1 MNPFKVV
8 YKEGIYIILYYK
20 MASIIATQNATRAG
34 GIKRAGG
41 VGLLCGRGAAPQV
54 FRYKLSD
61 EILQLI
67 TYFAKMHRYDDRHSY
82 KEAWTEQWLND
93 HSEIIER
100 EEARLQHLGYKGDVK
115 DKMFKAGRYY
125 FREKKEEDSAI
136 NKNVAVDETR
146 NDDDN
151 EKVRR
156 SYVIMHPN
164 VIKVMD
170 AHLLSIMN
178 QANFKPAQ
186 AYKQFCEQ
194 NMDLLRPEIMRLI
207 QENNLESD
215 KISEKIKK
223 TYKNRYYIISSS
235 SQG

>member
-1 MNPFKVV
+1 MDTLR
-8 YKEGIYIILYYK
+8 KE
-20 MASIIATQNATRAG
+20 
-34 GIKRAGG
+34 
-41 VGLLCGRGAAPQV
+41 
-54 FRYKLSD
+54 KLVTSVLRFNFTD
-61 EILQLI
+61 EIIDAI
-67 TYFAKMHRYDDRHSY
+67 TQFAKLHQFDDRHTY
-82 KEAWTEQWLND
+82 RENWDKWVEENNCIIVR
-93 HSEIIER
+93 EIER
-100 EEARLQHLGYKGDVK
+100 LQETGYDGDVV

>member
-1 MNPFKVV
+1 M
-8 YKEGIYIILYYK
+8 G
-20 MASIIATQNATRAG
+20 ANAMGANAMGANAMGANVKRAG

-41 VGLLCGRGAAPQV
+41 APQV

-82 KEAWTEQWLND
+82 KDAWTEQWLND

-100 EEARLQHLGYKGDVK
+100 EETRLQHLGYKGDVK

-151 EKVRR
+151 EKDDNEKVRR
-156 SYVIMHPN
+156 SYVIMHSD
-164 VIKVMD
+164 VIKAMD
-170 AHLLSIMN
+170 THLQSIMN

-235 SQG
+235 SSQG